1 MKKIALPL
9 AFASAMGLAGTV
21 HAQTSVT
28 LYGLIDAG
36 FGFVNTNAG
45 NRYAMMNGNL
55 NGDRWGL
62 KGREDLG
69 GGLAAIFQIEN
80 GFNVGTGALGQGGRE
95 FGRQAW
101 VGLTSAT
108 YGTVKFGRQYDP
120 VVDMVQAQTLEAVF
134 GSPATTPGDVDNND
148 NSARVSNAIKYV
160 SPVFGGFQFEG
171 MYALNGV
178 AGATG
183 SGNTYAVAAAYAK
196 GPLSAAAG
204 FMHAANAAVV
214 GAKRTTWTSTTDSLF
229 DGVVNSGYQTAS
241 SVNIAHASGSYK
253 IAGFTLGAA
262 YSYSAYNH
270 DAQSIFVG
278 QEHFNSGKVYATY
291 QFTPAL
297 LAGAGYVYTR
307 ASGDTQATYNQVSV
321 GSTYALSKRT
331 DFYAVGAYQHAS
343 GTQRTTTGGTA
354 EAVASIG
361 SYGFTG
367 NGKSQEMVVIG
378 MRHRF

>member
-9 AFASAMGLAGTV
+9 ALASAMTMAGTA

-95 FGRQAW
+95 FGRQSW
-101 VGLTSAT
+101 VGLTSST

-120 VVDMVQAQTLEAVF
+120 LVDMVQGQTLEAVF

-148 NSARVSNAIKYV
+148 NSARISNSIKYI

-183 SGNTYAVAAAYAK
+183 SGNTYAVAGAYAT
-196 GPLSAAAG
+196 GPVSVAAG
-204 FMHAANAAVV
+204 FMHANNASVATP
-214 GAKRTTWTSTTDSLF
+214 KRTTWNSTTDSIF
-229 DGVVNSGYQTAS
+229 DGVISTGYQTANS
-241 SVNIAHASGSYK
+241 IDIAHATGNYK
-253 IAGFTLGAA
+253 IAGFTLGAG
-262 YSYSAYNH
+262 YSYAAYNR
-270 DAQSIFVG
+270 DAQSVFAS
-278 QEHFNSGKVYATY
+278 QQHYNSGKAYMTY

-297 LAGAGYVYTR
+297 LAGLGYIYTR
-307 ASGDTQATYNQVSV
+307 ASGDTQATYNQVTV
-321 GSTYALSKRT
+321 GGTYALSKRT
-331 DFYAVGAYQHAS
+331 DFYTVAAYQHAS
-343 GTQRTTTGGTA
+343 GTQRTTTGGTT
-354 EAVASIG
+354 EAVASVG
-361 SYGFTG
+361 SYGITG
-367 NGKSQEMVVIG
+367 NGKSQELVVIG